1 MPSKRAPILGF
12 GVSGSNT
19 LLAALPPLSLYIHI
33 PWCIKKCPYCD
44 FNSHEI
50 RAPQSTDPAV
60 QALGLDF
67 AAASPTIKIA
77 VAGGTLAGLDETH
90 YIDALIADLDATL
103 PKVWGRRIHTIFF
116 GGGTPS
122 LFSAAGID
130 TILDAVRA
138 RLPMDADAEIT
149 MEANPGTFEAAKF
162 KGYREAGVNRLSI
175 GIQSFNAAH
184 LAKLGRVHNDT
195 EAKRAID
202 IAQANFDNIN
212 LDLMFAL
219 PAQTL
224 AECAADVDTALSF
237 GTNHLSIY
245 HLTLE
250 PNTLFHRFPPPLP
263 DDELAADMQDM
274 ISARLAAGG
283 YEHYETSAFGRPGRQ
298 SKHNLNYWRFGD
310 YIGIGAGAHGKIS
323 YPDRITREARYKQPN
338 AFMERAMQEDAIQ
351 EHHTVA
357 AAELPFEFMMNALR
371 LTEGFA
377 ASLFTERT
385 GLPLNVISR
394 QLDDAE
400 TKGLLVRDHVHI
412 RPTDKGRLF
421 LNDLLEMFLP
431 PIPAA
436 R

>member
-1 MPSKRAPILGF
+1 MPSKHAPILGF

-77 VAGGTLAGLDETH
+77 VAGGTLAGLDETR

-283 YEHYETSAFGRPGRQ
+283 YEHYETSAFAKPGRQ

-377 ASLFTERT
+377 ASLFSERT

-394 QLDDAE
+394 QLDEAE
-400 TKGLLVRDHVHI
+400 AKGLIARDHLHI
-412 RPTDKGRLF
+412 RPTEKGRLF
-421 LNDLLEMFLP
+421 LNDLLQLFLVST
-431 PIPAA
+431 
-436 R
+436 